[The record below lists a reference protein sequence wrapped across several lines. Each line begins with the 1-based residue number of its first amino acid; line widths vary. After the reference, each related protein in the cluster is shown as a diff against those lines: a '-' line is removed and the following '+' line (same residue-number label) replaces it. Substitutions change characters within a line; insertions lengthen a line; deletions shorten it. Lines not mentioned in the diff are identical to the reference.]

1 MRMVYILDR
10 PSNSEPSAGTADE
23 EKRRCGKETLWISGT
38 DTGETRVNKIEVSD
52 LSLYQA
58 MRNLALEP
66 YGFATAEAK
75 SKQTDVICFDYY

>member
-1 MRMVYILDR
+1 MRMVYILDW
-10 PSNSEPSAGTADE
+10 PSSEPSAGTADE
-23 EKRRCGKETLWISGT
+23 ENRRCGKETLWISGI
-38 DTGETRVNKIEVSD
+38 DTGETRVNKIQVSD